1 MGRTEMQKRVLVGLL
16 CLTVAFVVALP
27 LRAEDPQKKVPN
39 IFTPN
44 GDGINDNITLEST
57 ESMLF
62 VVYNRDGG
70 EVYRAEGKLIV
81 WDGLNQR
88 GQKIADGIY
97 YYILQDPAHSYE
109 NSKGFIY
116 LSTSKDTQAPAGE
129 KGQ

>member
-39 IFTPN
+39 VFTPN

-88 GQKIADGIY
+88 
-97 YYILQDPAHSYE
+97 
-109 NSKGFIY
+109 
-116 LSTSKDTQAPAGE
+116 
-129 KGQ
+129 